1 MPNTLADLRV
11 GQRGSIF
18 QLAGPVDV
26 VQRLMEMGLTE
37 GEEVEVVR
45 FAPMGDPM
53 EIRIQGYHLSLRR
66 EEARTV
72 HVEGAK

>member
-1 MPNTLADLRV
+1 
-11 GQRGSIF
+11 
-18 QLAGPVDV
+18 
-26 VQRLMEMGLTE
+26 MEMGLTE